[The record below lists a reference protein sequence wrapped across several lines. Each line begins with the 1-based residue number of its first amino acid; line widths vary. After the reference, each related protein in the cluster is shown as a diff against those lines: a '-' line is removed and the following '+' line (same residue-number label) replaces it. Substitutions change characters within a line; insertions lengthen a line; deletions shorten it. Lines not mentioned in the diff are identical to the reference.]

1 VRRRELIAGLA
12 LATTLPPSWAQQPPV
27 PIVGYLSGRSRDA
40 DEALVAAFREGLADS
55 GYLEGRNVAIEY
67 VSADGHAERLSGLA
81 SELVRRQV
89 TVIFASSSN
98 SAVAAKAAT
107 ATVPI
112 VFTGASDPVR
122 LGLAASL
129 NRPGG
134 NLTGVTMFAHAFS
147 AKRLE
152 LLHQL
157 LPEAGSVGILANPT
171 NPSAETE
178 LHDLQT
184 AAPAFGLQT
193 MLVEARAEGD
203 IDAAFATL
211 ADRKVGALYVVDDP
225 LFTGR
230 RKAIAALAKRH
241 SIAAIST
248 LRELAEAGALAS
260 YGTSF
265 AAVHRECGV
274 YVARILRGEKPGD
287 LPIMLPTRF
296 TLVINLKTAQALGV
310 TVPANLLALAD
321 EVIE

>member
-1 VRRRELIAGLA
+1 VRRRTVITGLA
-12 LATTLPPSWAQQPPV
+12 VAATIPRSWAQQPLVPV
-27 PIVGYLSGRSRDA
+27 VGYLSGRSRDT
-40 DEALVAAFREGLADS
+40 DEALVAAFREGLADG

-81 SELVRRQV
+81 GELVGRQV
-89 TVIFASSSN
+89 AVIFASSSN

-129 NRPGG
+129 SRPGG

-157 LPEAGSVGILANPT
+157 LPEARSVGILANPA

-184 AAPAFGLQT
+184 AAPTFGLQT

-211 ADRKVGALYVVDDP
+211 AGRDVGMLYVVDDP

-230 RKAIAALAKRH
+230 RKQIGALAKRH

-260 YGTSF
+260 YGASF

-274 YVARILRGEKPGD
+274 YVARILKGENPGD

-296 TLVINLKTAQALGV
+296 TLVVNLKTAQALGS
-310 TVPANLLALAD
+310 TVPASLLALAD